1 MTSQTATYDAIGER
15 FEAFTDSASQRS
27 VETETF
33 FHMVGDIKNKS
44 VLDLACGFGYFGR
57 ELYRQGA
64 SQVVGVDISSS
75 MIELARKES
84 ARNQEAIEY
93 HVANVC
99 DMGVL
104 GHFDRVTAAWLFN
117 YAQSPREL
125 EDMFQ
130 VVARNMLPGAK
141 LIAYT
146 VDPGFQLSRG
156 NFTKYGVHVLSEEPH
171 EGGYRHHAEFVTQPP
186 SAFTFHRWSRAVYEH
201 AIMKAGFSKLQWQKP
216 IISDINRTNH
226 PKGYWDDFERNC
238 LQTGLICTL

>member
-1 MTSQTATYDAIGER
+1 MTSQAATYDSIGER
-15 FEAFTDSASQRS
+15 FEDFTDTASQRS

-33 FHMVGDIKNKS
+33 FHMVGAIQGKS

-57 ELYRQGA
+57 ELYHQGA
-64 SQVVGVDISSS
+64 SKVVGVDISSS
-75 MIELARKES
+75 MIKLARKES

-117 YAQSPREL
+117 YAQSPQEL
-125 EDMFQ
+125 EKMFK
-130 VVARNMLPGAK
+130 VVARNMVPGGK

-146 VDPGFQLSRG
+146 VDPGFELQRG
-156 NFTKYGVHVLSEEPH
+156 NFTKYGVHVLSEEAH
-171 EGGYRHHAEFVTQPP
+171 AGGFRHHAEFVTQPP
-186 SAFTFHRWSRAVYEH
+186 SAFTFHRWSRDTYEH
-201 AIMKAGFSKLQWQKP
+201 AILKAGFSKLQWQKP
-216 IISDINRTNH
+216 IISVANRAKH
-226 PKGYWDDFERNC
+226 PVGYWDDFERNC